1 MDSASN
7 TVTLAEALVEKKPIP
22 RDEKT
27 LRKIAYAIRAQF
39 NIEILIKQ
47 REIKLINEELRKAVE
62 TRETL
67 RACILDDYSLR
78 RTVKTPTSPY
88 SSEIPQKRALQTT
101 YIPPPQTMS
110 QIQTR
115 HSTRRTSSTR
125 DSNYL
130 YYDSCR
136 DLYAR
141 RNDGTFVKLACPK
154 CRSSKFVNV
163 QGFLNHCR
171 LAHKIEFPNHDEAV
185 LVCGIPVDENVIPPN
200 HPARSQQITRPPS
213 LRTILGD
220 SGATRTS
227 KRPKIKVFEEDVDLG
242 VDDISDRHSGAFV
255 ISPIEQS
262 SFDASQKVYSGKGR
276 PQVNEP
282 SSLENCSSPAE
293 SNISGSCTPLHQPF
307 SSYTLPVSKLKLAT
321 SKMLSPTTSDYSS
334 DSGSDDDSSIDIS
347 HEKALTQQSGQ
358 LNGNGNGVIDTIT
371 KIDILHSKGGNEQN
385 IKSGNEDVQG
395 STAETDNGDPMDIE
409 SNAESDKFYGR
420 DAMDIDSKH
429 AKTSQRSVTPETNL
443 PAAVNNEKQTAS
455 MDGSRFYLKRRI
467 IVGNISKWI
476 PPDKRHQKLKDY
488 THQWMIYVVGPPNA
502 SNVSSFIRKVRFTLH
517 QSYKPYH
524 IVDVVEPPFQ
534 LSRLGWGEFPVRIQ
548 LFFVDKRNKPVELV
562 HSLKLDYSNTGKQKV
577 GEERRFDLELDR
589 DTTFVELRPEVIGSD
604 IKRAKSGV
612 NYKNDYSSATTSQTD
627 ALQSAKVDT
636 KNTSELENAVVRT
649 VTVDEPAKNNSKT
662 SFDNNLPKSPLTMSS
677 TILPSETSS
686 VPPQNVTA
694 LASNETIQIKYCRF
708 CGCPVNWHE
717 STSANIILA
726 TYKCKHR
733 PACLRYKNSRLSS
746 MASAREAL
754 GTFLETTHEDDDME
768 IDVGSSIHV
777 SDSDNRASS
786 STILQSDDTND
797 LLNNSQFINSLDPE
811 GIDWIWDVVDQIKLP
826 TVSATRLNVNEDQ
839 MPMNERRVA
848 TEQRLIVG
856 NLIFQATK
864 NFVKDIINKS
874 LEIYKSELADDPLPK
889 SRLSCKD
896 REDMQTTK
904 LTNPDQLHEGAKM
917 LVPYHLYRTFVNN
930 LDSFDFLTNAMMGE
944 TVEEDA
950 QKEAG

>member
-1 MDSASN
+1 MDSTSN

-27 LRKIAYAIRAQF
+27 VRKIAYAIEVQF

-47 REIKLINEELRKAVE
+47 REINLIKEELRKAVE
-62 TRETL
+62 SRETL

-101 YIPPPQTMS
+101 YIPPSQAMS

-220 SGATRTS
+220 SGTTRTS

-242 VDDISDRHSGAFV
+242 VDDLSDRHSGAFV

-262 SFDASQKVYSGKGR
+262 SLDASQKVYSGKGR
-276 PQVNEP
+276 PQINELL
-282 SSLENCSSPAE
+282 SLENCGSPAE

-358 LNGNGNGVIDTIT
+358 LNGNGTIDTIT
-371 KIDILHSKGGNEQN
+371 KIDILHNKGNNGQK
-385 IKSGNEDVQG
+385 IKSGNKNVQK
-395 STAETDNGDPMDIE
+395 STTEMNNGDSMDIE
-409 SNAESDKFYGR
+409 STAESDKLDRR
-420 DAMDIDSKH
+420 DVMDIDSNHTKVSQNSI
-429 AKTSQRSVTPETNL
+429 TSEQNL
-443 PAAVNNEKQTAS
+443 STAVNNEKQTTFIEHA
-455 MDGSRFYLKRRI
+455 
-467 IVGNISKWI
+467 
-476 PPDKRHQKLKDY
+476 KLKDY

-524 IVDVVEPPFQ
+524 IVDVIEPPFQ
-534 LSRLGWGEFPVRIQ
+534 ISRLGWGEFPVRIQ

-612 NYKNDYSSATTSQTD
+612 NYKSDYPSATTSQTD
-627 ALQSAKVDT
+627 ALQSAIVDI
-636 KNTSELENAVVRT
+636 KNTSELENAIVRP
-649 VTVDEPAKNNSKT
+649 VPVDEHAKSNSET
-662 SFDNNLPKSPLTMSS
+662 NFDNNLPKLPLT
-677 TILPSETSS
+677 TRLPSETSS
-686 VPPQNVTA
+686 ASPLQTPSQNTTA
-694 LASNETIQIKYCRF
+694 LVTCETIQIKYCRF

-717 STSANIILA
+717 NTSANIMLA

-746 MASAREAL
+746 MTSAREAL
-754 GTFLETTHEDDDME
+754 DTFLEVTHEDDDME

-777 SDSDNRASS
+777 SDNKIRASS
-786 STILQSDDTND
+786 STTPQSEDTND
-797 LLNNSQFINSLDPE
+797 LLNNPQFINSLDPE
-811 GIDWIWDVVDQIKLP
+811 GIDWVWDVVDQIKLP
-826 TVSATRLNVNEDQ
+826 TVSATRLNINEDQ
-839 MPMNERRVA
+839 MHVNERKVA
-848 TEQRLIVG
+848 VEQRLIVG

-864 NFVKDIINKS
+864 KFVKDIINKS
-874 LEIYKSELADDPLPK
+874 LEIYKSELVDDPLP
-889 SRLSCKD
+889 RFCKD
-896 REDMQTTK
+896 CESMQTTK
-904 LTNPDQLHEGAKM
+904 STNPDQIHEGAKM

-930 LDSFDFLTNAMMGE
+930 LDSFDFLTNAMTGE
-944 TVEEDA
+944 TAEEDS
-950 QKEAG
+950 QKGAG